1 MSRPTSRRRQARYPL
16 VVLPRG
22 TRLELDAFAAR
33 AGVHPELVRRLVALG
48 LLEAVRD
55 ANGDLSLAPDQLATL
70 ARIRRLRAG
79 LQLNYAGL
87 GLVIDLLDRIQRLEN
102 ALRTQQGRR
111 SQLPW
116 T

>member
-1 MSRPTSRRRQARYPL
+1 MSRPSSRPRQVQYPIM
-16 VVLPRG
+16 VLPRG
-22 TRLELDAFAAR
+22 TRLELESFAAR

-48 LLEAVRD
+48 LLDADRD
-55 ANGDLSLAPDQLATL
+55 ANGGLWLAPDQLAAL

-79 LQLNYAGL
+79 LQVNYAGL
-87 GLVIDLLDRIQRLEN
+87 GLVIDLLDRIERLEL
-102 ALRTQQGRR
+102 ALRTQRGRR